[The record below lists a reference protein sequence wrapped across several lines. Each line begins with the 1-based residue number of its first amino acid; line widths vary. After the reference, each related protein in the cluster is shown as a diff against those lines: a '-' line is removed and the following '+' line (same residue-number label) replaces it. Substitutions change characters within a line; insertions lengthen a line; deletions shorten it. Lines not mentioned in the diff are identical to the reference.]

1 MQHEQPPQG
10 IRRRFDQAAFAS
22 FLAVAGTAHA
32 QTSVNIYGILDNGIE
47 VINHLPDGSNSATR
61 MTSGGQAGSRW
72 GLRGTEDL
80 GGGYSSFFVLESG
93 LNMDN
98 GSLQQGG
105 RLFGRLA
112 YMGIKTSYG
121 ALSLGRHRNAI
132 FDVAIPFD
140 PMVYNLYSIFGQ
152 DPLMGGRVD
161 NSVRY
166 TKETGPVAV
175 SAQYSF
181 GYDSTIPN
189 GSGIPGNPKVG
200 QEWGGSIQYVGEPLG
215 VMLAYD
221 ERHGASVATQ
231 DNTDRR
237 TVVAVT
243 YTWDRAKVFAGVRNL
258 RSRVGG
264 TTAIADI
271 YWTGLNW
278 QFTPA
283 FSLAAAIYQNDQK
296 GSDKDATTFALSA
309 IYNFSKRTSV
319 YTNVGY
325 AKNRHGSA
333 VGLAAPNGVA
343 PGESQTGVVA
353 GVQHRF

>member
-1 MQHEQPPQG
+1 MQFNQPPRITVRHPG
-10 IRRRFDQAAFAS
+10 KAA
-22 FLAVAGTAHA
+22 LALCLAAVGAAHA
-32 QTSVNIYGILDNGIE
+32 ENSVAIYGILDNGIE
-47 VINHLPDGSNSATR
+47 AINHQPNGSHSVTR

-72 GLRGTEDL
+72 GFRGNEEL
-80 GGGYSSFFVLESG
+80 GGGYSTFFSLESG
-93 LNMDN
+93 INMDS

-112 YMGIKTSYG
+112 YAGIETPYG
-121 ALSLGRHRNAI
+121 LVSLGRHRNAI

-152 DPLMGGRVD
+152 DPQMGGRVD

-166 TKETGPVAV
+166 TKEAGPLTV
-175 SAQYSF
+175 SGQYSF
-181 GYDSTIPN
+181 GYDSTIAN
-189 GSGIPGNPKVG
+189 GSEVPGNLKVG
-200 QEWGGSIQYVGEPLG
+200 QEWGGSIQYGSGPFG
-215 VMLAYD
+215 AMIAYD

-243 YTWDRAKVFAGVRNL
+243 YAWEWAKVFAGVRNL

-271 YWTGLNW
+271 YWAGLNW
-278 QFTPA
+278 KFAPA
-283 FSLAAAIYQNDQK
+283 FSLAGAVYQNDRK

-309 IYNFSKRTSV
+309 LYNFSKRTLAYV
-319 YTNVGY
+319 NIGY

-343 PGESQTGVVA
+343 PGENQTGAVA
-353 GVQHRF
+353 GLLHRF